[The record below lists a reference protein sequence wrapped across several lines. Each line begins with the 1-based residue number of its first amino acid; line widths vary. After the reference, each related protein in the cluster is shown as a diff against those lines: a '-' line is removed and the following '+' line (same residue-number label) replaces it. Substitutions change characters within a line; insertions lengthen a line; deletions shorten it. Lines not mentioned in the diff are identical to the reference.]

1 MKRTVGL
8 AICGVLVAIAVVSS
22 ACSDPE
28 DDARAE
34 VVEALD
40 ALASEVR
47 DNPPSDVDGYY
58 ELLNEYLEEHTD
70 FFGAAAAMV
79 DESGNVIAS
88 PYVFRGDD
96 GLVRKDLHTAEYDV
110 AAQPWFSEPFQ
121 SGVAVWSEPY
131 FDEGGGDI
139 RMVTRS
145 VPVEG
150 GDGVFVVL
158 TTDLPVEAP

>member
-8 AICGVLVAIAVVSS
+8 VICGVLGAIALVAS
-22 ACSDPE
+22 ACSDSE
-28 DDARAE
+28 EDARAA
-34 VVEALD
+34 VAEALD

-58 ELLNEYLEEHTD
+58 ELLSEYLEEHTD

-79 DESGNVIAS
+79 DAEGNVIAS
-88 PYVFRGDD
+88 PYVFRSDD
-96 GLVRKDLHTAEYDV
+96 GLVSKNLHTPEYDV

-121 SGVAVWSEPY
+121 SGEAVWSEPY
-131 FDEGGGDI
+131 FDEGGGEI
-139 RMVTRS
+139 WMVTRS
-145 VPVEG
+145 VPVSD
-150 GDGVFVVL
+150 GDRVFVVL